1 MHPPTAH
8 AKLQLS
14 KMDSS
19 SFKARPPLVARGPL
33 ATVIEPAASAAGLA
47 IKTITEHADSYNV
60 SLSYPS
66 DDLGEYPHSHEHIK
80 CPALPAEMWA
90 ILLMRTRNLVTLPYS
105 GSSLCGLTT

>member
-1 MHPPTAH
+1 MHPATAH

-14 KMDSS
+14 NLDSS

-47 IKTITEHADSYNV
+47 IKAITEHADSYTV

-66 DDLGEYPHSHEHIK
+66 NDLGEYPHSCGHI
-80 CPALPAEMWA
+80 
-90 ILLMRTRNLVTLPYS
+90 
-105 GSSLCGLTT
+105 